1 MYQGA
6 GGDRVFPLNYAPTM
20 NMPDPMNI
28 GGAEATKARIYS
40 EGLSGDSWGL
50 SVFNFGGGPGG
61 YDEYIIPVEV

>member
-1 MYQGA
+1 
-6 GGDRVFPLNYAPTM
+6 M

-28 GGAEATKARIYS
+28 GVSEAVKARIYS

-61 YDEYIIPVEV
+61 YNEYIIPVEV